1 MIAFFIIAG
10 AYLLVGIVIFITGVI
25 RYVRSRRCTY

>member
-1 MIAFFIIAG
+1 MIAFFIIAS
-10 AYLLVGIVIFITGVI
+10 AYLLVGVAIFIEGVR